1 MKRKHVNLCTNGA
14 YNRRIYRIFYRKPS
28 LESILSMR
36 SSQILIATLRE
47 TPADA
52 EVISHQ
58 LLLRAGMIRRLASGL
73 YTWLPMGLRVL
84 RKVET
89 IVREEMNN
97 SGAQELLMPVVQ
109 PADLWKESGRWQE
122 YGSEL
127 LRIKDGHGRDFCL
140 GPTDEEVVTDFVRN
154 ELSRYKQLA
163 VNVYQ
168 VQTKFGDEVRP
179 RFGLIRGGAFTMKDA
194 YSFHAS
200 EQCLEET
207 YDIMYATYN
216 RIFSRLGLEFRAVIA
231 DTGSIGG
238 NASHEFHVL
247 ATSGE
252 DAIAF
257 SNQSNFAANIEMA
270 EAIASKTTADAP
282 SQNLNKVATPDQ
294 HSIEDVCN
302 FLNVSANQIAK
313 TLIVLGEA
321 EKGKSA
327 PLIALILRGDHQLNA
342 IKAEKIAGVASPLTF
357 ASEEE
362 IQQQLACSTG
372 SLGPNLAIRTIV
384 DRSAAVLSDF
394 VCGANA
400 DGYHYTGF
408 NWQRDGEITEV
419 ADIRDIVAGDP
430 SPDGQGTIEIKRGI
444 EVGHIFQLGT
454 TYSKALNAN
463 FLDANGKNQTMIM
476 GCYGIGVS
484 RVVAAAIE
492 QNYDDKGIV
501 WPASIAPF
509 NVVIVPVNY
518 QKSAAVKEASDK
530 LYQQLKAQG
539 VDVLL
544 DDRDE
549 RPGAKFADSDLIGI
563 PHRFVIGEKT
573 LNKGEVEYK
582 ARNQADASYI
592 ALDAL
597 DAFIKTL
604 CS

>member
-1 MKRKHVNLCTNGA
+1 
-14 YNRRIYRIFYRKPS
+14 
-28 LESILSMR
+28 MR

-47 TPADA
+47 NPADA
-52 EVISHQ
+52 EVVSHQ

-84 RKVET
+84 RKVEA
-89 IVREEMNN
+89 IVREEMNR
-97 SGAQELLMPVVQ
+97 SGAQEVLMPVVQ
-109 PADLWKESGRWQE
+109 PADLWQESGRWQE

-127 LRIKDGHGRDFCL
+127 LRIKDRHDRDFCL
-140 GPTDEEVVTDFVRN
+140 GPTHEEVITDLVRN
-154 ELSRYKQLA
+154 ELSSYKQLP
-163 VNVYQ
+163 VNFYQ
-168 VQTKFGDEVRP
+168 IQTKFRDEVRP
-179 RFGLIRGGAFTMKDA
+179 RFGLMRGREFTMKDA

-200 EQCLEET
+200 EQCLTET
-207 YDIMYATYN
+207 YELMYATYN
-216 RIFSRLGLEFRAVIA
+216 RIFSRLGLAFRAVTA

-238 NASHEFHVL
+238 SASHEFHVL
-247 ATSGE
+247 ASSGE

-257 SNQSNFAANIEMA
+257 SNQSDYAANIEMA
-270 EAIASKTTADAP
+270 EALPHKAEADAP
-282 SQNLNKVATPDQ
+282 SQPLEKLATPNQ
-294 HSIEDVCN
+294 HSIDDLCQ
-302 FLNVSANQIAK
+302 FLNVSAEQTVK

-321 EKGKSA
+321 EEGQAA
-327 PLIALILRGDHQLNA
+327 PLVALLLRGDHQLNE
-342 IKAEKIAGVASPLTF
+342 IKAEKIEGIANPLTF
-357 ASEEE
+357 ASELD
-362 IQQQLACSTG
+362 IQEQLACPTG
-372 SLGPNLAIRTIV
+372 SLGPNLKIRTIV

-394 VCGANA
+394 VCGANE

-408 NWQRDGEITEV
+408 NWQRDGEIQEI
-419 ADIRDIVAGDP
+419 ADIRNIVAGDP
-430 SPDGQGTIEIKRGI
+430 SPDGQGTLEIKRGI

-463 FLDANGKNQTMIM
+463 FLNANGKSQTMIM

-492 QNYDDKGIV
+492 QNYDDKGII

-509 NVVIVPVNY
+509 NAVIVPVNY

-530 LYQQLKAQG
+530 LYEQLKALG

-573 LNKGEVEYK
+573 LNKGEIEYK
-582 ARNQADASYI
+582 ARNKADAEFI
-592 ALDAL
+592 ALDQL
-597 DAFIKTL
+597 DDFIKTL
-604 CS
+604 